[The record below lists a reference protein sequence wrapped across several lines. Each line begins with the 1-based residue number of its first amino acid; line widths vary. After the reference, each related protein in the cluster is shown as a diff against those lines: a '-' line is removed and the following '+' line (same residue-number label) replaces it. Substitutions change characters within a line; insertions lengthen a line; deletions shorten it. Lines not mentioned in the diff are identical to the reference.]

1 MMTQD
6 RETRIQHF
14 ADRPPLGYADY
25 GDPEGTPVLA
35 FHGTPGSRFKFRSAD
50 APAREMGL
58 RILALDRRGYGR
70 SPLHNARPGLADWAD
85 DVRAF
90 ADAIGVARF
99 SVTGISG
106 GGPHAAA
113 CAALLGNRVRAL
125 ALVSPVGPFDN
136 PAVRDA
142 IGPFHRMCFLHL
154 PGAAGLSW
162 PLWQAMRLGLHLLPD
177 ATLRLAFLRG
187 PTADQTILAAGEIQ
201 AQLAQTFREGL
212 RQGVAGPIGDIRQ
225 FGGPW
230 DFSLAAIAARS
241 QVWLGSKDGNVP
253 VAAARDLAE
262 RIPGCTLRL
271 IPDAGHLWI
280 CENFIEVL
288 RWISEHTAPKAQPS
302 AFSS

>member
-1 MMTQD
+1 MTQD
-6 RETRIQHF
+6 RESIIQHF

-25 GDPEGTPVLA
+25 GDPQGTPVLA
-35 FHGTPGSRFKFRSAD
+35 FHGTPGSRFKFRSTD
-50 APAREMGL
+50 APARKMRL
-58 RILALDRRGYGR
+58 RILALDRRGYGL
-70 SPLHNARPGLADWAD
+70 SPLHIARPSLADWAD

-90 ADAIGVARF
+90 ADAIGVAQF

-106 GGPHAAA
+106 GGPYAAA
-113 CAALLGNRVRAL
+113 CAALLGKRVQAL

-136 PAVRDA
+136 LVVRDA

-154 PGAAGLSW
+154 PSAAGFSW
-162 PLWQAMRLGLHLLPD
+162 PLWQAMRLGLHLVPS
-177 ATLRLAFLRG
+177 ATLRLVFLRG
-187 PTADQTILAAGEIQ
+187 PMADKTILAAGDIQ
-201 AQLAQTFREGL
+201 AQLTQTFREGL
-212 RQGVAGPIGDIRQ
+212 AQGVAGPLGDIRT
-225 FGGPW
+225 FGEPW
-230 DFSLAAIAARS
+230 GFSLKTISARS

-253 VAAARDLAE
+253 AAAARDLAE

-288 RWISEHTAPKAQPS
+288 RWISEHTSPTAPPS